1 MSSNLKVSDLDFDS
15 IKSNLIEFL
24 KSKPGF
30 TDYDYEGSGLA
41 VLIDLLAYNAH
52 YEAVIANQVMN
63 ELTIDTARN
72 RNIVALHA
80 KRLGYT
86 PRSAKASR
94 TRVNLE
100 VLNPVGNPATLT
112 LGRGAQF
119 SATVD
124 NETFGFTTLEPKTI
138 ARTNN
143 RYIFSDLE
151 IAQGTFKTFR
161 YVVDSN
167 SKAFAIPDDMVDT
180 DNLRVYVQVS
190 RTNTARVEYFK
201 AERISTVK
209 SDSNAYFLQMN
220 AQGFYEV
227 TFGDGVFGVKP
238 SVNNVIVLEYLVTSG
253 AAANGISKVSFIDF
267 VEGNGNTI
275 LTQSAQTSGGAD
287 PEDIDSIRFNA
298 YRSTMTQDRAVT
310 ELDYADIISSIF
322 PVDAIS
328 VWGGETNDPPV
339 YGKVFVAIKPV
350 DAETVLTETDKNYIT
365 QTIKN
370 TKSVVTVK
378 PEFVDVDY
386 LYIEPTT
393 VVYIDDTK
401 INTTDGYIKTL
412 AIDKIKEYSK
422 DHLEKFKRIFRF
434 SKFVSSIDTIDPSV
448 ISNIT
453 SIKMSK
459 RFVPNTGVVDSWKIA
474 FNNPIS
480 AGSFYSTAFR
490 MQGSDVDLY
499 MMDSNGIIM
508 ATYIED
514 NVRKIFNSN
523 IGTVNYTTGLV
534 DINSTLFESFSGS
547 FISMSCIPA
556 SPDVVSV
563 RNMIA
568 LIDKE
573 KINVSV
579 VTESFNTSEHEF
591 STTR

>member
-15 IKSNLIEFL
+15 IKTNLIEFL
-24 KSKPGF
+24 KTKPGF
-30 TDYDYEGSGLA
+30 TDYDFDGSGLS
-41 VLIDLLAYNAH
+41 VLIDLLAYNTH

-94 TRVNLE
+94 TTVNLE
-100 VLNPVGNPATLT
+100 VLNPIGSPATLT

-124 NETFGFTTLEPKTI
+124 NDTFVFTTIEPRTI

-143 RYIFSDLE
+143 RYIFDNLE
-151 IAQGTFKTFR
+151 LVQGTPKTFR
-161 YVVDSN
+161 YIVDAS
-167 SKAFAIPDDMVDT
+167 SKAFAIPDEMVDT
-180 DNLRVYVQVS
+180 DNLRVFVQVS
-190 RTNTARVEYFK
+190 RTNTARTEYFK
-201 AERISTVK
+201 ADRLSSVK

-220 AQGFYEV
+220 AQGYYEV
-227 TFGDGVFGVKP
+227 AFGDGIFGIKP
-238 SVNNVIVLEYLVTSG
+238 SIDNVIVLEYLVTSG
-253 AAANGISKVSFIDF
+253 SSANGISKIAFADF
-267 VEGNGNTI
+267 VEGNGNVI
-275 LTQSAQTSGGAD
+275 LTQLASTSGGAD

-328 VWGGETNDPPV
+328 VWGGETNDPPI

-350 DAETVLTETDKNYIT
+350 DSETVLTETDKNYIT

-386 LYIEPTT
+386 LYIEPTI

-412 AIDKIKEYSK
+412 TIEKVKDFSK
-422 DHLEKFKRIFRF
+422 DQLEKFKRIFRF
-434 SKFVSSIDTIDPSV
+434 SKFVSAIDSVDTSV

-453 SIKMSK
+453 SIKISK
-459 RFVPNTGVVDSWKIA
+459 RFVPITGVVDSWKIN
-474 FNNPIS
+474 FNNPIAS
-480 AGSFYSTAFR
+480 GTLTSTAFR

-499 MMDSNGIIM
+499 LNDSNGVIS
-508 ATYIED
+508 ASYIED
-514 NVRKIFNSN
+514 NVRKTFNSN
-523 IGTVNYTTGLV
+523 IGSLNYTTGVLS
-534 DINSTLFESFSGS
+534 INSAMFEAFSGS
-547 FISMSCIPA
+547 YISISCIPA
-556 SPDVVSV
+556 SPDIVSV

-568 LIDKE
+568 MIDKD
-573 KINVSV
+573 KISVST
-579 VTESFNTSEHEF
+579 VTESFNTSDHEF